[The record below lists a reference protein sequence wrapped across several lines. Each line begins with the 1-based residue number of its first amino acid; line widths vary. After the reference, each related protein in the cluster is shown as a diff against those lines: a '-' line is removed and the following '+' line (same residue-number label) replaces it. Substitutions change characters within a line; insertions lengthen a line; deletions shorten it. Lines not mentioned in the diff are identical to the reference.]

1 MNNVKTKETIGQF
14 AKRWYS
20 YNKYKI
26 PVIFTVIGSLIY
38 TLFLDFRTQD
48 FVFRSHISAISELTS
63 KIIGFYLFSM
73 YIIAMIQ
80 IFNSMSFSKK
90 RSPISLILFTLLNAI
105 QGLLVYLYSNEF
117 LVEAATRSDYALK
130 NYSIMSMGIMAVG
143 FVFYVI
149 ATLFAWA
156 YVDWKYVKIEEE

>member
-1 MNNVKTKETIGQF
+1 MNNPKTKETFGQF
-14 AKRWYS
+14 IKRWYS

-63 KIIGFYLFSM
+63 KIIGFYLFAM

-80 IFNSMSFSKK
+80 IFNSISFSKK
-90 RSPISLILFTLLNAI
+90 RSPVSLILFTVLNLT
-105 QGLLVYLYSNEF
+105 QGALVYLYTNEF
-117 LVEAATRSDYALK
+117 LVEAATRSDYVLK
-130 NYSIMSMGIMAVG
+130 NYSYMSMGIMSSG

-149 ATLFAWA
+149 ATLFAWG
-156 YVDWKYVKIEEE
+156 YVDWKYVKVEE

>member
-1 MNNVKTKETIGQF
+1 MNPAKPKESFGTFI
-14 AKRWYS
+14 KRWYS

-38 TLFLDFRTQD
+38 TLFLDFRTTG

-63 KIIGFYLFSM
+63 KIIGFYLFAM

-80 IFNSMSFSKK
+80 IFNSLSFSRK
-90 RSPISLILFTLLNAI
+90 RSPISLILYTALNLI
-105 QGLLVYLYSNEF
+105 QGLFVFLYTNEF
-117 LVEAATRSDYALK
+117 LIEAATRTDYTLK
-130 NYSIMSMGIMAVG
+130 NYSYFSMGIMVSG

-156 YVDWKYVKIEEE
+156 YVDWKYVKIEE

>member
-1 MNNVKTKETIGQF
+1 MNSVKPRETFQQF

-38 TLFLDFRTQD
+38 TLFLDFRTNG
-48 FVFRSHISAISELTS
+48 FVFRSHISAINELTS
-63 KIIGFYLFSM
+63 KEVGFYLFAM

-80 IFNSMSFSKK
+80 IFNSMSFSRK
-90 RSPISLILFTLLNAI
+90 RSPVSLILFTVLNLI
-105 QGLLVYLYSNEF
+105 QGLFVYLYSNAF
-117 LVEAATRSDYALK
+117 LVEAATRADYTLK
-130 NYSIMSMGIMAVG
+130 NYSIMSMGIMAAG

-156 YVDWKYVKIEEE
+156 YVDWKYVKIEE

>member
-1 MNNVKTKETIGQF
+1 MNNVKTKETFGAFIQ
-14 AKRWYS
+14 RWYS

-38 TLFLDFRTQD
+38 TLFLDFRTSD

-63 KIIGFYLFSM
+63 KIIGFYLFGM
-73 YIIAMIQ
+73 YIIAMVQ
-80 IFNSMSFSKK
+80 IFNALSFSKK
-90 RSPISLILFTLLNAI
+90 RSPVSLVLFTGLNLI
-105 QGLLVYLYSNEF
+105 QGLLVFLYSNEF
-117 LVEAATRSDYALK
+117 LVEAATRADYTLK

-156 YVDWKYVKIEEE
+156 YVDWKYVKIEE